1 MSDGIARTL
10 ITFKIE
16 SELALLFCSFYS
28 ENINFLDFNA
38 FNKCVDR
45 ILKVYIK
52 V

>member
-1 MSDGIARTL
+1 MSACIGRIP
-10 ITFKIE
+10 ITVKSE

-38 FNKCVDR
+38 FDKCVDR